1 MMKIK
6 KDDNVIVISG
16 KSKGKKGKVIAFNK
30 DKNRAFVSNVNMLK
44 KYVRPNP
51 QKNIKGGMVEK
62 EGSIAISNLMY
73 FCNECGKGVKLGYKI
88 TKDSKQRQCKEC
100 STLIG

>member
-1 MMKIK
+1 MKIR
-6 KDDNVIVISG
+6 KDDSVIVISG
-16 KSKGKKGKVIAFNK
+16 KNKGKKGKIIAFNK
-30 DKNRAFVSNVNMLK
+30 NRERVYVGSVNMLK

-62 EGSIAISNLMY
+62 EGSLAVSNIMY
-73 FCNECGKGVKLGYKI
+73 FCNECGKGVKLGYKV
-88 TKDSKQRQCKEC
+88 TKDNKQRQCKEC